1 MALTLDEH
9 DPCAAAKA
17 LREVYYRLIAG
28 QAAATVSFT
37 AGPTGVSRS
46 ATFHAASPDR
56 LMLVIRGFEENALHR
71 RADRH
76 AAAPLQQE
84 VSVERSTQHHA
95 GA

>member
-1 MALTLDEH
+1 MTTLTLDEN

-56 LMLVIRGFEENALHR
+56 LMLVIRGFEEKCAASQGRSPRR
-71 RADRH
+71 RAIATGGVR
-76 AAAPLQQE
+76 
-84 VSVERSTQHHA
+84 
-95 GA
+95 